1 MKRSFYLLM
10 ISSIVLSIS
19 IACAGETETIVE
31 EKIVEVEVEKIVEK
45 EVEVEKIVEKERVVE
60 KVVPP
65 PDYKPGNRGDVARE
79 DTLIITGF
87 GPGATQWEGFDNL
100 NPYSLGG
107 LGRVRGILN
116 KTIYEYMYY
125 YNHNTGEEMPWLATS
140 YDTHTDG
147 MGVDVTLRKGIEW
160 SDGESFTCDDVKYTI
175 ELLRDTPELVFAS
188 DMNEWVKDVNC
199 KDDHNFT
206 INLNKPN
213 VRFFYF
219 YFVEN
224 SEIHIQILPKHIWE
238 NEDPLEFNNWD
249 PDKGYPV
256 GTGPYVAVEASEQG
270 QIFDRNDAWL
280 AAETGFS
287 HLPVPLRVAYIP
299 PGSADTAVARNI
311 NNEFD
316 VASINEIKT
325 IKNISK
331 SAKCSFMHT
340 VKSRDSIKESYFKY
354 GVRAYSLDSKDELMK
369 IIEST
374 NNAKDL
380 ELFVRVSVSNEHAEI
395 DLSKKFGAMSSEAAG
410 LLRLTKQYAK
420 KIGLSFH
427 VGSQC
432 MHPISYS
439 KGISEIGN
447 IIKRTKIIPDF
458 INVGGG
464 FPTIYPDLVPQS
476 IESYFEEIK
485 NSLANLKLEKLPK
498 IICEPGRAI
507 VAESGST
514 IVRVNLRKKQKL
526 YINDGT
532 YGSLFDAGF
541 PNIVYPSKLITNGRI
556 ISKKLTSFDFYG
568 PTCDSMDYMKGPFI
582 LPNNIKENDYIEL
595 GQLGAYGLTFRT
607 DFNGLYS
614 DNIFEVED
622 SPIMTMYN
630 KEIEKKFLVA

>member
-1 MKRSFYLLM
+1 MQKFKTVEKLVNQLKPNEPVYCIRKK
-10 ISSIVLSIS
+10 SIQLASKFFLNKFPGDVLY
-19 IACAGETETIVE
+19 AVKTNPHPLVLRTIVE
-31 EKIVEVEVEKIVEK
+31 SGI
-45 EVEVEKIVEKERVVE
+45 
-60 KVVPP
+60 
-65 PDYKPGNRGDVARE
+65 
-79 DTLIITGF
+79 
-87 GPGATQWEGFDNL
+87 DN
-100 NPYSLGG
+100 
-107 LGRVRGILN
+107 
-116 KTIYEYMYY
+116 
-125 YNHNTGEEMPWLATS
+125 
-140 YDTHTDG
+140 
-147 MGVDVTLRKGIEW
+147 
-160 SDGESFTCDDVKYTI
+160 
-175 ELLRDTPELVFAS
+175 
-188 DMNEWVKDVNC
+188 
-199 KDDHNFT
+199 
-206 INLNKPN
+206 
-213 VRFFYF
+213 
-219 YFVEN
+219 
-224 SEIHIQILPKHIWE
+224 
-238 NEDPLEFNNWD
+238 
-249 PDKGYPV
+249 
-256 GTGPYVAVEASEQG
+256 
-270 QIFDRNDAWL
+270 
-280 AAETGFS
+280 
-287 HLPVPLRVAYIP
+287 
-299 PGSADTAVARNI
+299 
-311 NNEFD
+311 FD

-340 VKSRDSIKESYFKY
+340 VKSRESIKESYFKY
-354 GVRAYSLDSKDELMK
+354 GVRAYSLDSKDELIK
-369 IIEST
+369 ILEST
-374 NNAKDL
+374 NHAKDL
-380 ELFVRVSVSNEHAEI
+380 ELFVRISVSNEHAEI
-395 DLSKKFGAMSSEAAG
+395 DLSKKFGAIQSEATG

-447 IIKRTKIIPDF
+447 IIKRTKIVPDF

-464 FPTIYPDLVPQS
+464 FPTIYPDLIPQS
-476 IESYFEEIK
+476 IESYFKEIK
-485 NSLANLKLEKLPK
+485 DALANLKLEKLPK

-630 KEIEKKFLVA
+630 KEIEKQFLVA